1 MSDDAYLRQVGG
13 LLVYRCT
20 EAIDPRDGFTFR
32 TIGDAAGRCI
42 EIAHSRNQML
52 FDRRLAIQIARAI
65 LEIAGADEDL
75 VTDHAHAGVVEIVYD
90 NTGAPAGFIP
100 YVSRTGTSLTDA
112 ETFTRR
118 EQRGE
123 PEDLCDAG

>member
-1 MSDDAYLRQVGG
+1 VSDDAFVRQVGG

-20 EAIDPRDGFTFR
+20 EAIDPRGGFVFR
-32 TIGDAAGRCI
+32 TIGDAEGRCI

-52 FDRRLAIQIARAI
+52 LDRRLAIRVALAI
-65 LEIAGADEDL
+65 LEIAGEDEDL
-75 VTDHAHAGVVEIVYD
+75 VTDHVHAGVVEITYD
-90 NTGAPAGFIP
+90 ADGAPAGFIP

-118 EQRGE
+118 ETRDDE
-123 PEDLCDAG
+123 EAPRNAG